1 MHAYLFDFDGTLVDS
16 APDLTRALDQAL
28 ARAGLPGVGLEL
40 GTAMVGQGAGKL
52 VERALIHTTGDPS
65 HRMDSPLGRLMLAT
79 FLELYE
85 PICTETSVLYPGA
98 VEVLETLSAQGKQL
112 GMVTNKPRRFVER
125 MVPALGLDSH
135 FDVIVAG
142 DDLPVKK
149 PQPDMVWHA
158 LKQLDCAPE
167 MACLV
172 GDSQADLGAAEASG
186 VASILVSFGY
196 SGDLDVSTAGASRV
210 IDQLTDLL
218 HDT

>member
-40 GTAMVGQGAGKL
+40 GKKMVGHGAGHL
-52 VERALIHTTGDPS
+52 VERALRHTTGDSS
-65 HRMDSPLGRLMLAT
+65 HRIDSPFGQLMLST

-85 PICTETSVLYPGA
+85 PICAETSTLYPGA
-98 VEVLETLSAQGKQL
+98 IEVLDTLAARGKQL

-125 MVPALGLDSH
+125 MVPAFGLTDR
-135 FDVIVAG
+135 FDVVVAG

-149 PQPDMVWHA
+149 PNPEMVWHA
-158 LKQLDCAPE
+158 LQALECAPE
-167 MACLV
+167 DACLI
-172 GDSQADLGAAEASG
+172 GDSQADLGAASASG
-186 VASILVSFGY
+186 VTSILVSFGY
-196 SGDLDVSTAGASRV
+196 SGDLDVTTAGASRV
-210 IDQLTDLL
+210 IDQLTDVL